1 MHCRWTGESCVNLAA
16 LPHLKMKYIKISY
29 CTDHNNGIDN
39 FVTRVYTI
47 PGICTYFKI
56 NAVDR
61 NVGERSMKPR
71 RESTT
76 CCKVPSL
83 GNTVRLD
90 RIARGLHFESSTP
103 GGGRRVDTTITAFPS
118 NLQHLGSYRFQ

>member
-1 MHCRWTGESCVNLAA
+1 MTQ
-16 LPHLKMKYIKISY
+16 
-29 CTDHNNGIDN
+29 
-39 FVTRVYTI
+39 VYTI

-56 NAVDR
+56 NADR
-61 NVGERSMKPR
+61 NVSERSMKPR

-118 NLQHLGSYRFQ
+118 NLQHLQVPIVRKVQSEGKKVRKKLVKQVSKKLVTLVHHY